1 MLHAP
6 YSMLNAP
13 YLMIQTICSMLNVLC
28 SMLNIPC
35 CHDTPPIPPPSQ
47 PQEQEFLGPKG
58 GSTGARK
65 ISARPRA
72 LRVTVRRGRYSGKL
86 GAKDSSRTA
95 RRRSKAAA
103 ELDRMAQCRLVLGDP
118 RDQMSLEEKKRLAL
132 FYYFQQV
139 VRENNN

>member
-1 MLHAP
+1 
-6 YSMLNAP
+6 
-13 YLMIQTICSMLNVLC
+13 MLNVLC

-35 CHDTPPIPPPSQ
+35 CHDTPPTPPPLSQ